1 MHSKTLRW
9 IILITTLV
17 IGLLFSIQLFWLNK
31 IYHYEKVEFKTGVI
45 KSIRGV
51 FEDMNL
57 NEMPISQLQN
67 LIKHPDENSFLFR
80 IDSIPPKGPLLSA
93 IANNL
98 QSFQVFADCKVAVF
112 DSSKFLYGGYLPG
125 PNSKPTIL
133 NDTLLKSFNRNYPH
147 IYMYF
152 PTRSEYIL
160 STMWWW
166 IISGIIMMVVLL
178 ALGFSIFFLYKQ
190 KFLNEI
196 QNDFIQNVTHEF
208 QTPLTTLMVGL
219 EAITKPAVAQ
229 NRHKYD
235 TYIKLMQSQAVYLK
249 YHIEN
254 LMKVLKSEANGRITE
269 KSDVNP
275 NELVESAIAQLQSSI
290 EEKNA
295 VIQFVPEKTNQLII
309 ADDNS
314 LYVAVLNLISNAIKF
329 SNEPVIN
336 IENKINGNK
345 YWLIVKDNGIGI
357 DEKLKK
363 NLFKKFYRIPTGD
376 IHNVKGL
383 GLGLYFVKKVITE
396 HKGTIDVKSTLGKG
410 SEFIIE
416 LPIH

>member
-9 IILITTLV
+9 IILITTLS

-31 IYHYEKVEFKTGVI
+31 IYHYEKVEFKTSVI

-51 FEDMNL
+51 FEDMHL
-57 NEMPISQLQN
+57 NQMPISQLQK
-67 LIKHPDENSFLFR
+67 LIKQPDENSFLFR
-80 IDSIPPKGPLLSA
+80 IDSIPPKDPLLTV

-98 QSFQVFADCKVAVF
+98 ESFQVFADCQVAVF
-112 DSSKFLYGGYLPG
+112 DSSTFLYGGYLPG
-125 PNSKPTIL
+125 PDSKSAVL
-133 NDTLLKSFNRNYPH
+133 NDTIYKSYHKNYPH

-152 PTRSEYIL
+152 PTRSQYL
-160 STMWWW
+160 LYSMWWW
-166 IISGIIMMVVLL
+166 IISGIIMMIVLL

-208 QTPLTTLMVGL
+208 QTPLSTLMVGL

-254 LMKVLKSEANGRITE
+254 LMKVLKSEASGLVIE

-275 NELVESAIAQLQSSI
+275 NELVESAVAQLQTSI

-295 VIQFVPEKTNQLII
+295 VIHFIPEKSNQLIT

-314 LYVAVLNLISNAIKF
+314 LYVAVLNVISNAIKF
-329 SNEPVIN
+329 SDEPVIN
-336 IENKINGNK
+336 IENKITGNK
-345 YWLIVKDNGIGI
+345 YVLTIKDNGFGI
-357 DEKLKK
+357 HEKLKK
-363 NLFKKFYRIPTGD
+363 KLFKKFYRIPTGD

-383 GLGLYFVKKVITE
+383 GLGLYFVKKVINV
-396 HKGTIDVKSTLGKG
+396 HNGTIDVKSTLGKG